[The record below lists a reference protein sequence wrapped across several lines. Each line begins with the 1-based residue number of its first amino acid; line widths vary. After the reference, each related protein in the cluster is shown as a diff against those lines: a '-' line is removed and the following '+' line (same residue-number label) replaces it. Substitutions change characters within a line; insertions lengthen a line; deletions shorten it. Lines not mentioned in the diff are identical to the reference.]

1 LTACLVYLSDKEL
14 KLLARKPKPGKFK
27 YSLQTVLKVR
37 GIKEKKEQEK
47 FAEKKRHYL
56 TEKEKEEIIERD
68 KEEKR
73 EELKGIMGKG
83 PISDFAKVLR
93 RRAHL
98 GKLKEDLD
106 KQIERVIEAS
116 KILEEQRNKLI
127 QAMKD
132 KKIIEKDKERMF
144 EEYKKLMQD
153 LEIKFIDE
161 IATERFKHEG
171 HEEDKS

>member
-1 LTACLVYLSDKEL
+1 M
-14 KLLARKPKPGKFK
+14 ARKQKPGRFK
-27 YSLQTVLKVR
+27 YRLETVLKVR

-47 FAEKKRHYL
+47 FAEKKRDYIQEKK
-56 TEKEKEEIIERD
+56 TEEAIEKDKGDKRD
-68 KEEKR
+68 
-73 EELKGIMGKG
+73 ELKGIMEKG

-116 KILEEQRNKLI
+116 RILEEQRGKLI
-127 QAMKD
+127 KSMKE
-132 KKIIEKDKERMF
+132 KKIIEKDKENRF
-144 EEYKKLMQD
+144 DDYKKMMQD

-171 HEEDKS
+171 EEDKS

>member
-1 LTACLVYLSDKEL
+1 M
-14 KLLARKPKPGKFK
+14 ARKPKPGKFK
-27 YSLQTVLKVR
+27 YSLETVLKVR

-47 FAEKKRHYL
+47 FAEKKRTYI
-56 TEKEKEEIIERD
+56 KEKEEEETIERN

-73 EELKGIMGKG
+73 GELKDIMGKG

-116 KILEEQRNKLI
+116 KILEEQRSKLV
-127 QAMKD
+127 QAMKN
-132 KKIIEKDKERMF
+132 KKIIEKDKENRF

-161 IATERFKHEG
+161 IATERFKHEK
-171 HEEDKS
+171 HKEES

>member
-1 LTACLVYLSDKEL
+1 MAK
-14 KLLARKPKPGKFK
+14 KPKSGKFK
-27 YSLQTVLKVR
+27 YSLDTVLKVR
-37 GIKEKKEQEK
+37 KIKEKKAQEK
-47 FAEKKRHYL
+47 FAEKKRVYIE
-56 TEKEKEEIIERD
+56 EKEKEESIERD
-68 KEEKR
+68 KAEKKD
-73 EELKGIMGKG
+73 ELKDILDEG

-106 KQIERVIEAS
+106 QQVERVIEAS

-127 QAMKD
+127 RSMKD
-132 KKIIEKDKERMF
+132 KKIIEKNKERKF

-161 IATERFKHEG
+161 IATQRFKHIDR
-171 HEEDKS
+171 EEES